1 MNVGAIIVE
10 QLNWDGRLKTLV
22 FKPRAEPNF
31 WVALLDE
38 YGEDSAGPFHLL
50 DPRHER
56 EFGERMASQPARLAG
71 GFREIDAD
79 SATFTTSWRGVPT
92 ERRART
98 IYALSLPEDAVPD
111 TIEFTDPRTP
121 DKVFRHSEIL
131 DRRRRRV
138 VCYLD
143 CRSRYGQFDFDVRA
157 DLRRDREANAA
168 FVDSGSTGWASD
180 LDRLEETVSLMSGP
194 SQTVIQQFFAPTA
207 FGDGATVVVEGTS
220 LAQRAAGSSWAKAWA
235 VLAGIST
242 GGAVVLLVTGVTDVG
257 IAGFIVAVIA
267 VVVGLI
273 PLLRD

>member
-10 QLNWDGRLKTLV
+10 QLDWDGRLKTLV

-71 GFREIDAD
+71 GFRKIDAD

-111 TIEFTDPRTP
+111 TIEFIDPRTP
-121 DKVFRHSEIL
+121 GKIFRHSEIL

-157 DLRRDREANAA
+157 RIRRDRGATET
-168 FVDSGSTGWASD
+168 FVDSGSEDWSTD
-180 LDRLEETVSLMSGP
+180 LDQLEETVSLMSDE

-207 FGDGATVVVEGTS
+207 VGNQTTVVVEGTH
-220 LAQRAAGSSWAKAWA
+220 LAQRAVESRWAKAWA
-235 VLAGIST
+235 ILAGIATAGAIILLST
-242 GGAVVLLVTGVTDVG
+242 GATDIGV
-257 IAGFIVAVIA
+257 AGFVVGVIA
-267 VVVGLI
+267 IVVGLI
-273 PLLRD
+273 PLLHD